1 MTLREAALKH
11 LRQSSVIV
19 LGLLLGITEGFAAD
33 PEDKDWP
40 CIQRKVPEIS
50 AGMVWVGPP
59 VEGLDEEW
67 PQDGQITTLAKRISA
82 RSMALEDAQGEI
94 ENFASASG
102 GDRGHKLTL
111 LFAATLDT
119 INRERNE
126 IISGIQRYTR
136 RQTQMAARIQRQAA
150 ELNQFPADADEAQQ
164 ARRLELEERQLWDT
178 RIFEE
183 RERSLAYIC
192 EQPVILEQR
201 LFALAREMMGQ
212 LE

>member
-1 MTLREAALKH
+1 MTLREAALKY
-11 LRQSSVIV
+11 LRQCSVIV

-59 VEGLDEEW
+59 VEELDEEW
-67 PQDGQITTLAKRISA
+67 RQDGQITTFAKRISG

-94 ENFASASG
+94 ESFASALG
-102 GDRGHKLTL
+102 GDKAHKLTL

-119 INRERNE
+119 INRERNA

-136 RQTQMAARIQRQAA
+136 RQAQLAERIQKQTAD
-150 ELNQFPADADEAQQ
+150 LHQFPADADEAQQ

-183 RERSLAYIC
+183 RERSLTYIC

-201 LFALAREMMGQ
+201 LFALAREMMGH